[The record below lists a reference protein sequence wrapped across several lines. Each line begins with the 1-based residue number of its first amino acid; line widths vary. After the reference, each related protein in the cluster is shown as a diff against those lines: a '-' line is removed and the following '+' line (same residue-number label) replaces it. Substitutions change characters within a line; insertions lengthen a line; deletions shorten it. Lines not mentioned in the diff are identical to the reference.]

1 MPDNTQVSSHA
12 EDAGTTLI
20 WSQINE
26 ALDYAINHSPVSLN
40 KLSPDGKLL
49 IEDVRDILET

>member
-1 MPDNTQVSSHA
+1 MGPHCRVI
-12 EDAGTTLI
+12 LI
-20 WSQINE
+20 DPHQINE

-49 IEDVRDILET
+49 VEDVRDILET